1 MSNLEP
7 IIPNI
12 ILEENDTLVHIN
24 LTIVISKG
32 KIIIISTV
40 VDRQPSQPAWKMQ
53 QKTFY
58 LKSWCATQQCWCFD
72 DKMAGEQG
80 AIIKIF

>member
-40 VDRQPSQPAWKMQ
+40 VDLAS
-53 QKTFY
+53 
-58 LKSWCATQQCWCFD
+58 LKNATENVLLEIV
-72 DKMAGEQG
+72 MRHSAMLMLR
-80 AIIKIF
+80 